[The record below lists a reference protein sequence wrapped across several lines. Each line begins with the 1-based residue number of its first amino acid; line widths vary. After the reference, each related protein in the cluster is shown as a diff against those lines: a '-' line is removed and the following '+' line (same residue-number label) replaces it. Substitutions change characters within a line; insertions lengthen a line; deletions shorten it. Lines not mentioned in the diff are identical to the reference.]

1 MDDAPPT
8 ATPLAR
14 GPSIGHIDEAADL
27 STRLVRL
34 ERSAH
39 VRNLT
44 GVRIMLS
51 VARHAAD
58 PAAALTDDMGAFD
71 EGAVAIDADGDVAVD
86 ECVARALGV
95 RMPLPPSPPPTSS
108 LRHAACC
115 KLSTWVHGCVPCK
128 HVVAC
133 VCCCLCAVRACT
145 QA

>member
-8 ATPLAR
+8 ATPLGR
-14 GPSIGHIDEAADL
+14 GPSMGHIGQAADL

-44 GVRIMLS
+44 GVKIMLS

-71 EGAVAIDADGDVAVD
+71 EGAVAIDVDGDVAVD
-86 ECVARALGV
+86 ECVATALGV
-95 RMPLPPSPPPTSS
+95 RVPRPYLTPP
-108 LRHAACC
+108 
-115 KLSTWVHGCVPCK
+115 
-128 HVVAC
+128 
-133 VCCCLCAVRACT
+133 
-145 QA
+145 